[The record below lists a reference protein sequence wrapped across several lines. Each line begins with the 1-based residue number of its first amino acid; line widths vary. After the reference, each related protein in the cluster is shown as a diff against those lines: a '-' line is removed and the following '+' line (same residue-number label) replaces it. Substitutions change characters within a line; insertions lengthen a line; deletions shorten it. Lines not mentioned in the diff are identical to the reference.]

1 VDRRTRTLFVVA
13 LVAVVLLSGGAA
25 LLLGDGSQATPG
37 PSIEGPSMVG
47 VVVSVDARSLGD
59 VRGFQLRRQDGVV
72 VDFQLGQLEN
82 ATTFPPGHL
91 AEHQATAAP
100 VRVVYRTE
108 GDQLFAIRLEDA
120 AR

>member
-13 LVAVVLLSGGAA
+13 LAAIVLLSGGAA
-25 LLLGDGSQATPG
+25 LLLGEAGRPGAG
-37 PSIEGPSMVG
+37 PSGDGQSMVG

-59 VRGFQLRRQDGVV
+59 VRGFQLRRADGVV
-72 VDFQLGQLEN
+72 VDFRLGQLEN
-82 ATTFPPGHL
+82 AASFPPGHL

-100 VRVVYRTE
+100 VRVYYRTE

-120 AR
+120 PR